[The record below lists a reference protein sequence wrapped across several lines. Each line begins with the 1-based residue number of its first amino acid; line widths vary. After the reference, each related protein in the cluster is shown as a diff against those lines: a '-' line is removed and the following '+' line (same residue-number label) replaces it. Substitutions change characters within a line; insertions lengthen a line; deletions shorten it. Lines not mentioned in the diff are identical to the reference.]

1 MITVIADEGID
12 RTGYELYEELTE
24 NGMTTE
30 YISLEGVKV
39 KPCVNCGGCTYK
51 TYGICVVRDD
61 ADWIIRKIIGA
72 EVLIMVFPITF
83 GSYSYKIK
91 QVLDKISLIM
101 DRHYYIKDKEMVKGG
116 MYGRQFKFFA
126 LGINND
132 CIDGEIEAFHKLHY
146 ENLFITKGTGRAYDV
161 DPVLTKKMKAQIIRE
176 VQGA

>member
-12 RTGYELYEELTE
+12 RTGYELYEELTV

-51 TYGICVVRDD
+51 TYGKCVVRDD
-61 ADWIIRKIIGA
+61 ADWILKNIIGA
-72 EVLIMVFPITF
+72 DVLIMVTPITF
-83 GSYSYKIK
+83 GGYSYKIK

-101 DRHYYIKDKEMVKGG
+101 DRHYYIRNKEMVKGG
-116 MYGRQFKFFA
+116 MHGRQFKFFV
-126 LGINND
+126 LGINNG
-132 CIDGEIEAFHKLHY
+132 CIDGEIEAFNRLHY
-146 ENLFITKGTGRAYDV
+146 ENLVIARGTGSAYVV
-161 DPVLTKKMKAQIIRE
+161 DPVLTKERKAQIIRE